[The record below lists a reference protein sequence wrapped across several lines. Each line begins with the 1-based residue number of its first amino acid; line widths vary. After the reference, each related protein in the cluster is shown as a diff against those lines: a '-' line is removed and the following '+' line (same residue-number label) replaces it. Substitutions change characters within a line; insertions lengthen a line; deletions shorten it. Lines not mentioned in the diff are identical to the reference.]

1 MSTATE
7 HGAGRIV
14 VSPQKGD
21 TTMAG
26 RTTRTIARALTAV
39 LVASASAA
47 SRAEPARDVEELV
60 ARQIQTLLRAGQ
72 AGGVGVAVRIKGRSM
87 FFNYGLADVANR
99 RPITADTL
107 FNLASLRKVFEA
119 TLLAQAVRGGE
130 LSLNDPASKYV
141 TELQQGGDI
150 RTVTLGQLA
159 THTSGL
165 LLPQDHPPWPD
176 WGYTLPQFIR
186 TLNAWRADFEPG
198 KPNVY
203 THAGYIL
210 LALALERR
218 FATPI
223 DELIEQRITRPLAMT
238 STTLPR
244 RDDSPRG
251 RLSGEQLRRAV
262 QGYDGAGEPIGEPG
276 DQQGYYHWPGTSQM
290 YSSPRDLARF
300 LAANMG
306 EFSVDA
312 SLQAGMR
319 LARQGV
325 LSIGAQTE
333 QALAWEIIFEREQPI
348 VEKYGGLH
356 NASAYVGMMP
366 GRRLGV
372 VILGNR
378 GALYP
383 SDAGRY
389 ILRKLAGP

>member
-1 MSTATE
+1 
-7 HGAGRIV
+7 
-14 VSPQKGD
+14 
-21 TTMAG
+21 MAG
-26 RTTRTIARALTAV
+26 RATTVIALTTMLIAG
-39 LVASASAA
+39 ASAA
-47 SRAEPARDVEELV
+47 ARAEPGRDLEQVV
-60 ARQIQTLLRAGQ
+60 ARRIQTLLPAGQ
-72 AGGVGVAVRIKGRSM
+72 AGGIGVAVRIEGRSV
-87 FFNYGLADVANR
+87 FFNYGLADAAR
-99 RPITADTL
+99 QRPITADTL
-107 FNLASLRKVFEA
+107 FNLASLRKVFET
-119 TLLAQAVRGGE
+119 TLLAQAVRRGE
-130 LSLNDPASKYV
+130 LGLDDPVAKYV

-150 RTVTLGQLA
+150 RAVTLGQLA

-198 KPNVY
+198 KPIVY

-223 DELIEQRITRPLAMT
+223 DELIEQRITQPLAMP

-251 RLSGEQLRRAV
+251 QLSGEQLRRAV
-262 QGYDGAGEPIGEPG
+262 QGYDGNGEPVGEPG

-306 EFSVDA
+306 EWSIDA
-312 SLQAGMR
+312 SLLAGMQ

-325 LSIGAQTE
+325 LRIGTQTE
-333 QALAWEIIFEREQPI
+333 QALAWEIISEREQPI

-356 NASAYVGMMP
+356 NASAYIGMMP

-383 SDAGRY
+383 SDAGRN
-389 ILRKLAGP
+389 ILRELAER

>member
-1 MSTATE
+1 MRFVAAASLMILAC
-7 HGAGRIV
+7 GPAAA
-14 VSPQKGD
+14 GD
-21 TTMAG
+21 TD
-26 RTTRTIARALTAV
+26 
-39 LVASASAA
+39 
-47 SRAEPARDVEELV
+47 AERIV
-60 ARQIQTLLRAGQ
+60 ARQVQSIVPPDG
-72 AGGVGVAVRIKGRSM
+72 AGGVAVALRIDGKTS
-87 FFNYGLADVANR
+87 FFNYGWADRGAER
-99 RPITADTL
+99 RITTDTL
-107 FNLASLRKVFEA
+107 FNLASLRKVFET
-119 TLLAQAVRGGE
+119 TLLAQAVRRGE
-130 LSLNDPASKYV
+130 LGLDDPVAKYV

-150 RTVTLGQLA
+150 RAVTLGQLA

-198 KPNVY
+198 KPIVY

-223 DELIEQRITRPLAMT
+223 DELIEQRITQPLAMP
-238 STTLPR
+238 STALPR
-244 RDDSPRG
+244 RDEGPRG
-251 RLSGEQLRRAV
+251 RLTGDQLRRAV
-262 QGYDGAGEPIGEPG
+262 QGYDGSGEPVGEPG

-306 EFSVDA
+306 EWSIDA
-312 SLQAGMR
+312 SLLAGMQ

-325 LSIGAQTE
+325 LRIGTQTE
-333 QALAWEIIFEREQPI
+333 QALAWEIISEREQPI

-356 NASAYVGMMP
+356 NASAYIGMMP

-383 SDAGRY
+383 SDAGRN
-389 ILRKLAGP
+389 ILRELAER

>member
-1 MSTATE
+1 MARRAT
-7 HGAGRIV
+7 RVI
-14 VSPQKGD
+14 
-21 TTMAG
+21 
-26 RTTRTIARALTAV
+26 ALTAM
-39 LVASASAA
+39 LIAGASPA
-47 SRAEPARDVEELV
+47 SRAEPGRDIEQVV
-60 ARQIQTLLRAGQ
+60 ARRIQTLLPAGQ
-72 AGGVGVAVRIKGRSM
+72 AGGIGVAVRIEGRSV
-87 FFNYGLADVANR
+87 FFNYGLADAAR
-99 RPITADTL
+99 QRPITADTL
-107 FNLASLRKVFEA
+107 FNLASLRKVFEV
-119 TLLAQAVRGGE
+119 TLLAQAVRRGE
-130 LSLNDPASKYV
+130 LSLDDPVAKYV

-150 RTVTLGQLA
+150 RAVTLGQLA

-176 WGYTLPQFIR
+176 WGYSLPQFIR

-198 KPNVY
+198 KPIVY

-223 DELIEQRITRPLAMT
+223 DELIEQRITQPLAMP
-238 STTLPR
+238 STALPR
-244 RDDSPRG
+244 RDEGPRG
-251 RLSGEQLRRAV
+251 RLTGDQLRRAV
-262 QGYDGAGEPIGEPG
+262 QGYDGSGEPVGEPG

-306 EFSVDA
+306 ELPIDA
-312 SLQAGMR
+312 SLQAGMQ

-325 LSIGAQTE
+325 LSIGTQTE
-333 QALAWEIIFEREQPI
+333 QALAWEIIFERERPI

-356 NASAYVGMMP
+356 NASAYIGMMP
-366 GRRLGV
+366 CRRLGV

-383 SDAGRY
+383 SDAGRN
-389 ILRKLAGP
+389 ILRELAER